1 MHSRYADFVPTK
13 PLPDLP
19 KKSGRGRI
27 RLFRLPK
34 LSNDPKISS
43 PTCVSH
49 DIHVVFDANTGE
61 FRGMPEE
68 WLQWLRAANIPFHER
83 ERNPEL
89 VIEVLQCYDA
99 ATHHA
104 QRQKFLTT
112 NRSKWGSSI
121 QSEPQQLSTSIAN
134 SKHQES
140 SDSVFRFT
148 NRPQDP
154 AGFGAWSSTGPEP
167 HLLRSESL
175 SEGAQRLRLSSP
187 PPPPIPPHYVTLGR
201 RPGAHSEQPEH
212 VSCFSRP
219 IQCTVYSVQFA
230 SFSSFS
236 DFKPDVS
243 ATSIPTSQSMHDRRS
258 LAIATGNQCFV
269 SQRSTSPH
277 AVEKDR
283 KNIAHAEFMPD
294 DFIDCES
301 SSSFSNI
308 YYGSS
313 SFTSGQLNDSS
324 MPEETY
330 PVELLFEPNE
340 LMTEEPYGVEE
351 ILTNRRPRLSPVPAA
366 TDRYNTVSRAGDI
379 HLEKFQE
386 HVEDVAGDVDFRRHS
401 HCGISEAAFLASKT
415 DSRYPSH
422 EFHAQLAVPEVY
434 DEISCSISPQSDE
447 LDIPSGGGSHV
458 VGVDES
464 SPDKRPGGDQ
474 LINQAHPTHSRGR
487 TVVKVSDG
495 QKRHKRSAAHQGR
508 MSPDSLT
515 GLTNGDDS
523 SVGAQQQ
530 LPSDKFHHTPNGSD
544 SIKDLPHTPLLLS
557 RRSPNFRRMVRLRDE
572 QIIDRIRAIVTR
584 GEFQAK
590 YETLGS
596 IGHGASGIVHIGR
609 NLQSGCRVAIKQMN
623 LRKQPK
629 KELILNEILVM
640 RAYRNQNIVNYL
652 DSYLRGDELW
662 VVMEYLDGG
671 SLTDVL
677 TETCMSESHIATV
690 CRETL
695 QALEFLHSKQVIH
708 RDIKSDNIL
717 LGLDGSVKLTDFG
730 FCAQLTSDSGLKRN
744 TMVGTPYWMAPEIV
758 SRKPY
763 GNKVDIWSL
772 GIMTLEMIE
781 GEPPYL
787 SENPLKALYLIATNG
802 KPDFCKDNLS
812 TELLNFLDRC
822 LEVDVQ
828 LRASAANLLKHP
840 LILTKSKHV
849 QSLIPLILLAREQIR
864 AAMPS
869 S

>member
-1 MHSRYADFVPTK
+1 MEQESPPVDADPPVPPIRSSSTFRYADFVPTK

-121 QSEPQQLSTSIAN
+121 QSEPQQLSTLIAN

-140 SDSVFRFT
+140 AGSVFRFT

-154 AGFGAWSSTGPEP
+154 PGFVTWSSTGPEP
-167 HLLRSESL
+167 QLLRSESL

-201 RPGAHSEQPEH
+201 RPGGHSDQPEQNVH
-212 VSCFSRP
+212 
-219 IQCTVYSVQFA
+219 
-230 SFSSFS
+230 
-236 DFKPDVS
+236 KPDVS
-243 ATSIPTSQSMHDRRS
+243 TTSIPTSQSMHDRRS
-258 LAIATGNQCFV
+258 LEVATGNQCFV
-269 SQRSTSPH
+269 SQRSNSPH

-283 KNIAHAEFMPD
+283 KNISHAEFLPD

-351 ILTNRRPRLSPVPAA
+351 ILTNRRPRLSPVAAA

-386 HVEDVAGDVDFRRHS
+386 HAEDVTGDVDFRRHS

-434 DEISCSISPQSDE
+434 DEISCSISPQSEE
-447 LDIPSGGGSHV
+447 LDIPGGGSHV
-458 VGVDES
+458 CGVDES

-474 LINQAHPTHSRGR
+474 LTNQAHPTHSRGR
-487 TVVKVSDG
+487 TVMKISNG

-515 GLTNGDDS
+515 GLTNGEDDS
-523 SVGAQQQ
+523 SVGTQQQ
-530 LPSDKFHHTPNGSD
+530 LPSDKIHRTPNGSD

-730 FCAQLTSDSGLKRN
+730 FCAQLSSDSGLKRN

-812 TELLNFLDRC
+812 PELLNFLDRC